1 MPAYKEKTKNTWYV
15 SFYFTDWT
23 GTRKRH
29 LRRGFKRQK
38 DALEYDREFLVK
50 QQGSP
55 DMLFSSLYDLYQKD
69 GKARVKETTITT
81 RDPLFKKH
89 ILPYLGNMPINKI
102 TPADIRAWQNQIL
115 QATYISKKIQR
126 KYSPTYINVLHV
138 QLSAIFNYAVTY
150 YRLPSNPAKLAG
162 SIGKTKAHAMK
173 FWTIGPFNQFISSFP
188 ADSTEYL
195 VFNLLFYTGM
205 RSEELLAL
213 TLSDFYEKEKSIHV
227 NKTYSR
233 LYKKD
238 IVTSPKTE
246 KGNRVILLPQFI
258 VDMLADYIN
267 RLPYI
272 KQNERIFPCSK
283 FWLFRHMKLGCKL
296 SGVEQIRIHDLR
308 HSHASLLIEMGFS
321 PLLIK
326 ERLGHEDIKI
336 TLQTYSHLYL
346 SKQEELT
353 AKLNDIGRN
362 SIKTV
367 SIA

>member
-1 MPAYKEKTKNTWYV
+1 
-15 SFYFTDWT
+15 
-23 GTRKRH
+23 
-29 LRRGFKRQK
+29 
-38 DALEYDREFLVK
+38 
-50 QQGSP
+50 
-55 DMLFSSLYDLYQKD
+55 
-69 GKARVKETTITT
+69 
-81 RDPLFKKH
+81 
-89 ILPYLGNMPINKI
+89 MPINKI

-126 KYSPTYINVLHV
+126 KYSPTYINALHV

-150 YRLPSNPAKLAG
+150 YRLPSNPAKLA
-162 SIGKTKAHAMK
+162 
-173 FWTIGPFNQFISSFP
+173 
-188 ADSTEYL
+188 
-195 VFNLLFYTGM
+195 
-205 RSEELLAL
+205 
-213 TLSDFYEKEKSIHV
+213 DFYEKEKSIHV

-233 LYKKD
+233 LHKKD
-238 IVTSPKTE
+238 IITSPKTE

-296 SGVEQIRIHDLR
+296 SGAEQIRIHDLR

-321 PLLIK
+321 PLLVK
-326 ERLGHEDIKI
+326 ERLGHEDIKT
-336 TLQTYSHLYL
+336 TLQTYSHLYP

-353 AKLNDIGRN
+353 DKLNDIGRN

>member
-1 MPAYKEKTKNTWYV
+1 
-15 SFYFTDWT
+15 
-23 GTRKRH
+23 
-29 LRRGFKRQK
+29 
-38 DALEYDREFLVK
+38 
-50 QQGSP
+50 
-55 DMLFSSLYDLYQKD
+55 
-69 GKARVKETTITT
+69 
-81 RDPLFKKH
+81 
-89 ILPYLGNMPINKI
+89 MPINKI
-102 TPADIRAWQNQIL
+102 TSADIRAWQNQIL

-126 KYSPTYINVLHV
+126 KYSPTYINALHV

-162 SIGKTKAHAMK
+162 GIGKTKAHAMK
-173 FWTIGPFNQFISSFP
+173 FWTIGQFNQFISSFP

-205 RSEELLAL
+205 RSGELLAL
-213 TLSDFYEKEKSIHV
+213 TLADFYEKEKSIHV

-233 LYKKD
+233 LHKKD
-238 IVTSPKTE
+238 IITSPKIE

-296 SGVEQIRIHDLR
+296 SGAEQIRIHDLR
-308 HSHASLLIEMGFS
+308 HSHASLLIEMVFS

-353 AKLNDIGRN
+353 AKLNDIVRN